1 MEAEMDTHTND
12 RPTVNRGPPATQSK
26 DAVTH
31 QELTNL
37 VNFLRTIGDDT
48 PPVRSATDEFLEQNT
63 P

>member
-1 MEAEMDTHTND
+1 MAKHTIDIPNGNGG
-12 RPTVNRGPPATQSK
+12 TIATK
-26 DAVTH
+26 IRDAVTQ

-37 VNFLRTIGDDT
+37 LSFLRTIEDDT